1 MMKWLLL
8 VGLAA
13 SGCGGNY
20 NLGGKADLNVNVNGA
35 VTVIVAKVPTLPV
48 SGSDVKW

>member
-1 MMKWLLL
+1 MALSL
-8 VGLAA
+8 

-35 VTVIVAKVPTLPV
+35 VTVIVAKVPLPTLPA